1 MAACA
6 GIVEL
11 LYGFYYAR
19 LWLSVCLA
27 NIAVTAI
34 LHRDRWGQQLP
45 PILPNHMI
53 SYRVVSLNFQKAF
66 EWYFPTSPTQV

>member
-1 MAACA
+1 MEGGRKASGSSVHSSKNVSLSASSKNKTMADCA

-34 LHRDRWGQQLP
+34 FAPRQVRP
-45 PILPNHMI
+45 TAAP
-53 SYRVVSLNFQKAF
+53 
-66 EWYFPTSPTQV
+66 YFT